1 MWVRTYLQ
9 LSLSPPPSLS
19 LSLSLS
25 LSPSRFLTLDDD
37 YPQDQVKVYS
47 HEGDGENTEHLISM
61 DLHDVKTEMAKDAEN
76 AEVGVGFLDC
86 KRERERERGGERDNY
101 FSLIQYPAALFYA
114 VSQDYLCLD

>member
-1 MWVRTYLQ
+1 MIT
-9 LSLSPPPSLS
+9 LSFPPSLPLS

-25 LSPSRFLTLDDD
+25 HLLTLDDD

-76 AEVGVGFLDC
+76 AEVCMWSLFRLQEEM
-86 KRERERERGGERDNY
+86 EREEIMISKLL
-101 FSLIQYPAALFYA
+101 FSSFNLEWVNLIKN
-114 VSQDYLCLD
+114 VI

>member
-1 MWVRTYLQ
+1 MIT
-9 LSLSPPPSLS
+9 LSFPPSLPLS

-25 LSPSRFLTLDDD
+25 HLLTLDDD

-76 AEVGVGFLDC
+76 AEVC
-86 KRERERERGGERDNY
+86 M
-101 FSLIQYPAALFYA
+101 
-114 VSQDYLCLD
+114 